1 MVSQK
6 LVSSSPMDQT
16 RDRSCMESLKAPLMR
31 EAACVFKKERRS
43 PG

>member
-16 RDRSCMESLKAPLMR
+16 RDGSWRESLKALLMS
-31 EAACVFKKERRS
+31 EAACVF
-43 PG
+43 